1 MSTAEKAY
9 KATSAFLF
17 DTLNTVMS
25 VVKIAAKSRRTGR
38 FPAPAGETC
47 VVLGNGPSLKTSLQK
62 NPEHFKNKSLLCVN
76 TLCLSPE
83 YEILKPAYCIMLDPG
98 IWLSEGDFMRTLKE
112 SLVQKTSW
120 PLTIFLPREARKSAL
135 IQSIE
140 ENKNIRICYFN
151 YVVYRGFAGL
161 GHFFYRNRLAMPQS
175 QNVLVAALAMAV
187 NIGYRRIEL
196 FGADHDWHKNLHVGD
211 DNVVTIRQVHFYEN
225 EEHIK
230 FVPFYK
236 GIYRN
241 DTFRMDEAFH
251 AWSLVFAGYRRVN
264 DYAGS
269 RNCKV
274 YNGSETS
281 FVDAF
286 ERFKI

>member
-17 DTLNTVMS
+17 DLLNTFLS
-25 VVKIAAKSRRTGR
+25 ALKIVVQSRRTGR

-47 VVLGNGPSLKTSLQK
+47 VVLGNGPSLKTSLKK
-62 NPEHFKNKSLLCVN
+62 NPGHFRNKSLLCVN
-76 TLCLSPE
+76 TLCFSPE
-83 YEILKPAYCIMLDPG
+83 YEILKPSYCIMLDPG
-98 IWLSEGDFMRTLKE
+98 IWLSDGEFVHNLKNT
-112 SLVQKTSW
+112 LVQKTSW
-120 PLTIFLPREARKSAL
+120 SLTVFLPWQAKKSAL
-135 IQSIE
+135 IRSIE
-140 ENKNIRICYFN
+140 ENKHIKICYFN
-151 YVVYRGFAGL
+151 YVVYRGFARI
-161 GHFFYRNRLAMPQS
+161 GHFFYRHKLATPQS

-187 NIGYRRIEL
+187 NLGYKRIEL

-211 DNVVTIRQVHFYEN
+211 DNIVTIRQVHFYEN

-230 FVPFYK
+230 YLPFYK
-236 GIYRN
+236 GMHRN

-251 AWSLVFAGYRRVN
+251 SWSLVFAGYRRVN
-264 DYAGS
+264 EYAKS
-269 RNCKV
+269 VNCAI